1 VVADELFAGNVEV
14 TQQYGRAP
22 GVFAG
27 YGFNG
32 FEGLDCPYG
41 DIVQVAEWGGNHIK
55 GSLWGSVGVSF
66 RGVVLLLFSVQGSV

>member
-1 VVADELFAGNVEV
+1 MSFFAGNVEV

-32 FEGLDCPYG
+32 F
-41 DIVQVAEWGGNHIK
+41 
-55 GSLWGSVGVSF
+55 
-66 RGVVLLLFSVQGSV
+66 